1 MLHVERRIPDLA
13 DKGQQVAI
21 NVDKLD
27 ILLGAV
33 LCHHFSHF
41 LVEWQHPWS
50 RWDNLV
56 VRDHVDQM
64 DHIEVAEDQEPEDR
78 GRQVEGRLV
87 CSL

>member
-13 DKGQQVAI
+13 GKGQQVAI
-21 NVDKLD
+21 DVGKLD

-64 DHIEVAEDQEPEDR
+64 DHIEVVEDQEAEDR
-78 GRQVEGRLV
+78 GRRVEGKLV
-87 CSL
+87 CSP